1 MEVLVDRRTGTVFVL
16 CYRQA
21 VGATQSVWNDVIKEH
36 WMFMKEISSD
46 GDVST
51 VSAQTEITQ

>member
-1 MEVLVDRRTGTVFVL
+1 MEVRTDKDISAGVL
-16 CYRQA
+16 ECVYRQV
-21 VGATQSVWNDVIKEH
+21 VGGTQSVWNSVLEEH

-51 VSAQTEITQ
+51 VSV

>member
-1 MEVLVDRRTGTVFVL
+1 MEEV
-16 CYRQA
+16 
-21 VGATQSVWNDVIKEH
+21 

-51 VSAQTEITQ
+51 VSEWSMHGLLAIHA